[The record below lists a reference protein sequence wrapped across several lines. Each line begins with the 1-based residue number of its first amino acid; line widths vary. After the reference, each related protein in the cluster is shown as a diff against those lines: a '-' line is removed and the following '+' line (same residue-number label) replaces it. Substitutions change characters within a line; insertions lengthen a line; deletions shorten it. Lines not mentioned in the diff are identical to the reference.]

1 MNISALL
8 APERV
13 ACHREV
19 RSKKKALETL
29 SDMLA
34 TADADL
40 DRDEV
45 FDSLLARERL
55 GSTGMGHGVAI
66 PHGRMQG
73 LDHAVGA
80 ALVLDAPVDYEAPDG
95 KPVDVLFALL
105 VPEESTQEHLQI
117 LASLARVFSDPQ
129 KVEQIRACRQ
139 DADLLEMTGHWPVED
154 AA

>member
-8 APERV
+8 SPQRV

-29 SDMLA
+29 ASMLA
-34 TADADL
+34 SAGEEL
-40 DRDEV
+40 DHDEV

-66 PHGRMQG
+66 PHGRLAG
-73 LDHAVGA
+73 LDRAIGA
-80 ALVLDAPVDYEAPDG
+80 LLVLEPPVEYEAPDG
-95 KPVDVLFALL
+95 EPVDVLFALL
-105 VPEESTQEHLQI
+105 VPEDSTQEHLQI
-117 LASLARVFSDPQ
+117 LATLARVFSDPDN
-129 KVEQIRACRQ
+129 VARIRQCRE
-139 DADLLEMTGHWPVED
+139 DLDLLEMTGHWAVED